1 MTRWSYGTI
10 PSLLSAIGTGWILV
24 LMLLICADVLGRDL
38 FKHPIPGVPEMV
50 AFSIVGIVFLQLAQT
65 LRTGGMTRS
74 DVLLGGMMKRRPR
87 LGYGLECLFA
97 LVGFALFAVI
107 TRTTWPLM
115 MRAYAEGDFYGNIGV
130 IQLPI
135 WTLKLIIIVGSVAIA
150 IQFLVIAWHSARIA
164 LIGARPDTSTPP
176 LGDIRE

>member
-1 MTRWSYGTI
+1 MGRWSYGSIT
-10 PSLLSAIGTGWILV
+10 SLLSAIGTGWILV

-38 FKHPIPGVPEMV
+38 FRQPIPGVPEMV

-87 LGYGLECLFA
+87 LGHSLECLFS
-97 LVGFALFAVI
+97 LVGFALFATI

-115 MRAYAEGDFYGNIGV
+115 VRAFDEGDFYGNIGV

-135 WTLKLIIIVGSVAIA
+135 WALKLIIIVGSVAIA
-150 IQFLVIAWHSARIA
+150 IQFLLIAWHSARIA
-164 LIGARPDTSTPP
+164 VIGDQPDPSMPP
-176 LGDIRE
+176 FGDIRE